1 MQCKCYDALSL
12 LLSFTSDLN
21 YWFSNKLQNVYNG
34 LICTVF
40 LKSNSFVAIKSK
52 YDTPRWGIWQ
62 KLKIFSQWIFSRQYW
77 DGQLLR
83 LIWISKTKQD
93 TRGTLRCPDRIL
105 ACGPW
110 SSFRIKVHLQK
121 ILTLLAFACPENL
134 EIICG
139 YVLMIRWFIELK
151 FMHFDQFALHGA
163 VQSTDFLTVVIIS
176 QCLLIM
182 QNFDA
187 NLYFEKR
194 IADNSWYF
202 TLWKAV
208 L

>member
-21 YWFSNKLQNVYNG
+21 YWFSNYLQNMYNG

-83 LIWISKTKQD
+83 LIWISKTQQD
-93 TRGTLRCPDRIL
+93 TRETLRCPDPIL

-121 ILTLLAFACPENL
+121 ILTLLAFACSENL

-139 YVLMIRWFIELK
+139 YVLMIGWFIELK
-151 FMHFDQFALHGA
+151 FTL
-163 VQSTDFLTVVIIS
+163 IS
-176 QCLLIM
+176 LLYM
-182 QNFDA
+182 E
-187 NLYFEKR
+187 LYSQLMF
-194 IADNSWYF
+194 W
-202 TLWKAV
+202 L

>member
-12 LLSFTSDLN
+12 LLSFTSELN
-21 YWFSNKLQNVYNG
+21 YWFSNKLQNMYNG

-139 YVLMIRWFIELK
+139 YVFMIRWFWIIKVTLISLLYMELY
-151 FMHFDQFALHGA
+151 
-163 VQSTDFLTVVIIS
+163 S
-176 QCLLIM
+176 QLMFWLL
-182 QNFDA
+182 
-187 NLYFEKR
+187 
-194 IADNSWYF
+194 
-202 TLWKAV
+202 
-208 L
+208 